1 MPVAVISFRIVGN
14 IYSPYATG
22 DCPGRR
28 GRRRKSENLPESDN
42 LYCFRGSRTMNEEHK
57 QLLFLLTMTDTNQGG
72 RVNARCLMGV
82 VFIQQNID
90 MKKFLWV
97 IGGVLMLWG
106 IPLSGQ
112 QSVAP
117 EIPESAVR
125 MTKVSGQVVDENTGD
140 GIPLATIS
148 VTGLGWGTVCD
159 MKGYFKVEVPVNQPA
174 ELTVRSVG
182 YETKTLV
189 LESDVTGNLVVRL
202 KKSLLN
208 LDEVTVTGTR
218 TEKTVAETPVMTRI
232 VPSEVLQR
240 NDFESMIDVLEYNI
254 PGLRFNTDPRGNNI
268 QVQGLENSYI
278 LILVDGERLS
288 TTPGGPI
295 DFDRLTTANIK
306 KIEVLKGA
314 ASALYGSSAM
324 GMVINIITDIP
335 KRPLE
340 GWAKVRYG
348 KYNDLQLDAGVGMK
362 YKGFYAQTLFNRTSS
377 DGYDLTPE
385 TPESFTENPSHHMT
399 IEEKLGWNNQYSRIT
414 VKGSL
419 YWGEVENPWE
429 STAPTHYR
437 SLTKTLQVNAEH
449 AFNDRYKLYGTYA
462 GDFYTRKTV
471 YDFLY
476 LPDSTNAWSHEQT
489 VRLVDEFKPWDN
501 LVIVKGFEW
510 NGTKNY
516 NKMQYGKEKTIRD
529 MDDANLFAQADWM
542 ITDRLE
548 VIGGFRYTHNSE
560 FGSAFTPKINLMY
573 SPGNFKIRAGYSRGF
588 KTPGL
593 TELYSDFNMGSVSHN
608 IGNPDLKAEH
618 SDYFSVSGEYT
629 WQGRLMLTAELYQ
642 NTVDNKINSYNV
654 DIEDPKPGELG
665 TELRYENVKGVRIRG
680 AEATATYYPVSALL
694 LRTSYA
700 FCDALNKETGL
711 QLSGNSK
718 HAMNW
723 SASLHG
729 KLLKHEGAVTLSGRW
744 DSKRISKSR
753 RTETDDSGQ
762 EVEVITTRTKP
773 GYTMWKLTAQYT
785 PWTWKYM
792 RLSVT
797 GGVDNLFDFVDTSII
812 YDPGRRF
819 FGSLILRF

>member
-1 MPVAVISFRIVGN
+1 
-14 IYSPYATG
+14 
-22 DCPGRR
+22 
-28 GRRRKSENLPESDN
+28 
-42 LYCFRGSRTMNEEHK
+42 
-57 QLLFLLTMTDTNQGG
+57 
-72 RVNARCLMGV
+72 
-82 VFIQQNID
+82 

-97 IGGVLMLWG
+97 IGCVLMLWG

-208 LDEVTVTGTR
+208 LEEVTVTGTR

>member
-1 MPVAVISFRIVGN
+1 
-14 IYSPYATG
+14 
-22 DCPGRR
+22 
-28 GRRRKSENLPESDN
+28 
-42 LYCFRGSRTMNEEHK
+42 
-57 QLLFLLTMTDTNQGG
+57 
-72 RVNARCLMGV
+72 MGV

-324 GMVINIITDIP
+324 GMVIKIITDIP

-340 GWAKVRYG
+340 GGAKVRYG

>member
-1 MPVAVISFRIVGN
+1 
-14 IYSPYATG
+14 
-22 DCPGRR
+22 
-28 GRRRKSENLPESDN
+28 
-42 LYCFRGSRTMNEEHK
+42 
-57 QLLFLLTMTDTNQGG
+57 
-72 RVNARCLMGV
+72 MGV

-140 GIPLATIS
+140 GIPLATIG

>member
-1 MPVAVISFRIVGN
+1 MMGFGVRIDEV
-14 IYSPYATG
+14 
-22 DCPGRR
+22 R
-28 GRRRKSENLPESDN
+28 
-42 LYCFRGSRTMNEEHK
+42 
-57 QLLFLLTMTDTNQGG
+57 
-72 RVNARCLMGV
+72 
-82 VFIQQNID
+82 
-90 MKKFLWV
+90 KKFLWV
-97 IGGVLMLWG
+97 IGCVLMLWG

>member
-1 MPVAVISFRIVGN
+1 
-14 IYSPYATG
+14 
-22 DCPGRR
+22 
-28 GRRRKSENLPESDN
+28 
-42 LYCFRGSRTMNEEHK
+42 
-57 QLLFLLTMTDTNQGG
+57 
-72 RVNARCLMGV
+72 
-82 VFIQQNID
+82 

-516 NKMQYGKEKTIRD
+516 NKMQYGKQKTIRD

>member
-1 MPVAVISFRIVGN
+1 
-14 IYSPYATG
+14 
-22 DCPGRR
+22 
-28 GRRRKSENLPESDN
+28 
-42 LYCFRGSRTMNEEHK
+42 
-57 QLLFLLTMTDTNQGG
+57 
-72 RVNARCLMGV
+72 MGV

-189 LESDVTGNLVVRL
+189 WESDVTGNLVVRL

>member
-1 MPVAVISFRIVGN
+1 
-14 IYSPYATG
+14 
-22 DCPGRR
+22 
-28 GRRRKSENLPESDN
+28 
-42 LYCFRGSRTMNEEHK
+42 
-57 QLLFLLTMTDTNQGG
+57 
-72 RVNARCLMGV
+72 MGV

-573 SPGNFKIRAGYSRGF
+573 SLGNFKIRAGYSRGF

>member
-1 MPVAVISFRIVGN
+1 
-14 IYSPYATG
+14 
-22 DCPGRR
+22 
-28 GRRRKSENLPESDN
+28 
-42 LYCFRGSRTMNEEHK
+42 
-57 QLLFLLTMTDTNQGG
+57 
-72 RVNARCLMGV
+72 MGV

-90 MKKFLWV
+90 MKKILWL

>member
-1 MPVAVISFRIVGN
+1 
-14 IYSPYATG
+14 
-22 DCPGRR
+22 
-28 GRRRKSENLPESDN
+28 
-42 LYCFRGSRTMNEEHK
+42 
-57 QLLFLLTMTDTNQGG
+57 
-72 RVNARCLMGV
+72 MGV

-593 TELYSDFNMGSVSHN
+593 TELYSDFNMGSVSNN

>member
-1 MPVAVISFRIVGN
+1 
-14 IYSPYATG
+14 
-22 DCPGRR
+22 
-28 GRRRKSENLPESDN
+28 
-42 LYCFRGSRTMNEEHK
+42 
-57 QLLFLLTMTDTNQGG
+57 
-72 RVNARCLMGV
+72 MGV

-437 SLTKTLQVNAEH
+437 SLIKTLQVNAEH

>member
-1 MPVAVISFRIVGN
+1 
-14 IYSPYATG
+14 
-22 DCPGRR
+22 
-28 GRRRKSENLPESDN
+28 
-42 LYCFRGSRTMNEEHK
+42 
-57 QLLFLLTMTDTNQGG
+57 
-72 RVNARCLMGV
+72 MGV

-429 STAPTHYR
+429 STALTHYR

>member
-1 MPVAVISFRIVGN
+1 
-14 IYSPYATG
+14 
-22 DCPGRR
+22 
-28 GRRRKSENLPESDN
+28 
-42 LYCFRGSRTMNEEHK
+42 
-57 QLLFLLTMTDTNQGG
+57 
-72 RVNARCLMGV
+72 MGV

-529 MDDANLFAQADWM
+529 MDNANLFAQADWM

>member
-1 MPVAVISFRIVGN
+1 
-14 IYSPYATG
+14 
-22 DCPGRR
+22 
-28 GRRRKSENLPESDN
+28 
-42 LYCFRGSRTMNEEHK
+42 
-57 QLLFLLTMTDTNQGG
+57 
-72 RVNARCLMGV
+72 
-82 VFIQQNID
+82 
-90 MKKFLWV
+90 MKKFLWG
-97 IGGVLMLWG
+97 IGCVLMLWG

-812 YDPGRRF
+812 YDPGRRV

>member
-1 MPVAVISFRIVGN
+1 
-14 IYSPYATG
+14 
-22 DCPGRR
+22 
-28 GRRRKSENLPESDN
+28 
-42 LYCFRGSRTMNEEHK
+42 
-57 QLLFLLTMTDTNQGG
+57 
-72 RVNARCLMGV
+72 
-82 VFIQQNID
+82 

-97 IGGVLMLWG
+97 IGCVLMLWG

-159 MKGYFKVEVPVNQPA
+159 MKGYFKVEVPVNRPA

>member
-1 MPVAVISFRIVGN
+1 
-14 IYSPYATG
+14 
-22 DCPGRR
+22 
-28 GRRRKSENLPESDN
+28 
-42 LYCFRGSRTMNEEHK
+42 
-57 QLLFLLTMTDTNQGG
+57 
-72 RVNARCLMGV
+72 MGV

-665 TELRYENVKGVRIRG
+665 TELRYENVKRVRIRG

>member
-1 MPVAVISFRIVGN
+1 
-14 IYSPYATG
+14 
-22 DCPGRR
+22 
-28 GRRRKSENLPESDN
+28 
-42 LYCFRGSRTMNEEHK
+42 
-57 QLLFLLTMTDTNQGG
+57 
-72 RVNARCLMGV
+72 
-82 VFIQQNID
+82 

-159 MKGYFKVEVPVNQPA
+159 MNGYFKVEVPVNQPA

>member
-1 MPVAVISFRIVGN
+1 
-14 IYSPYATG
+14 
-22 DCPGRR
+22 
-28 GRRRKSENLPESDN
+28 
-42 LYCFRGSRTMNEEHK
+42 
-57 QLLFLLTMTDTNQGG
+57 
-72 RVNARCLMGV
+72 
-82 VFIQQNID
+82 
-90 MKKFLWV
+90 
-97 IGGVLMLWG
+97 
-106 IPLSGQ
+106 
-112 QSVAP
+112 
-117 EIPESAVR
+117 
-125 MTKVSGQVVDENTGD
+125 
-140 GIPLATIS
+140 
-148 VTGLGWGTVCD
+148 

-785 PWTWKYM
+785 TWTWKYM

>member
-1 MPVAVISFRIVGN
+1 
-14 IYSPYATG
+14 
-22 DCPGRR
+22 
-28 GRRRKSENLPESDN
+28 
-42 LYCFRGSRTMNEEHK
+42 
-57 QLLFLLTMTDTNQGG
+57 
-72 RVNARCLMGV
+72 MGV

-819 FGSLILRF
+819 FGLLILRF

>member
-1 MPVAVISFRIVGN
+1 
-14 IYSPYATG
+14 
-22 DCPGRR
+22 
-28 GRRRKSENLPESDN
+28 
-42 LYCFRGSRTMNEEHK
+42 
-57 QLLFLLTMTDTNQGG
+57 
-72 RVNARCLMGV
+72 
-82 VFIQQNID
+82 

-97 IGGVLMLWG
+97 IGCVLMLWG
-106 IPLSGQ
+106 IPLFGQ

-654 DIEDPKPGELG
+654 DIEEPKPGELG

>member
-1 MPVAVISFRIVGN
+1 
-14 IYSPYATG
+14 
-22 DCPGRR
+22 
-28 GRRRKSENLPESDN
+28 
-42 LYCFRGSRTMNEEHK
+42 
-57 QLLFLLTMTDTNQGG
+57 
-72 RVNARCLMGV
+72 MGV

-762 EVEVITTRTKP
+762 EVEVIPPGQTGLYDVGKRRRNIHPGHGNICVCPVTVVSIICSISSIRVLFTTRD
-773 GYTMWKLTAQYT
+773 GGF
-785 PWTWKYM
+785 
-792 RLSVT
+792 SV
-797 GGVDNLFDFVDTSII
+797 
-812 YDPGRRF
+812 R
-819 FGSLILRF
+819 

>member
-1 MPVAVISFRIVGN
+1 
-14 IYSPYATG
+14 
-22 DCPGRR
+22 
-28 GRRRKSENLPESDN
+28 
-42 LYCFRGSRTMNEEHK
+42 
-57 QLLFLLTMTDTNQGG
+57 
-72 RVNARCLMGV
+72 MGV

-665 TELRYENVKGVRIRG
+665 TELRYENVNGVRIRG

>member
-1 MPVAVISFRIVGN
+1 
-14 IYSPYATG
+14 
-22 DCPGRR
+22 
-28 GRRRKSENLPESDN
+28 
-42 LYCFRGSRTMNEEHK
+42 
-57 QLLFLLTMTDTNQGG
+57 
-72 RVNARCLMGV
+72 MGV

-785 PWTWKYM
+785 PWTWKYL

-797 GGVDNLFDFVDTSII
+797 GGVDNLFDFDDTSII

>member
-1 MPVAVISFRIVGN
+1 
-14 IYSPYATG
+14 
-22 DCPGRR
+22 
-28 GRRRKSENLPESDN
+28 
-42 LYCFRGSRTMNEEHK
+42 
-57 QLLFLLTMTDTNQGG
+57 
-72 RVNARCLMGV
+72 MGV

-573 SPGNFKIRAGYSRGF
+573 SPGNFKIRAGYSQGF

>member
-1 MPVAVISFRIVGN
+1 
-14 IYSPYATG
+14 
-22 DCPGRR
+22 
-28 GRRRKSENLPESDN
+28 
-42 LYCFRGSRTMNEEHK
+42 
-57 QLLFLLTMTDTNQGG
+57 
-72 RVNARCLMGV
+72 MGV

-159 MKGYFKVEVPVNQPA
+159 MKGYFKVEVPVNQSA

-654 DIEDPKPGELG
+654 DTEDPKPGELG

>member
-1 MPVAVISFRIVGN
+1 
-14 IYSPYATG
+14 
-22 DCPGRR
+22 
-28 GRRRKSENLPESDN
+28 
-42 LYCFRGSRTMNEEHK
+42 
-57 QLLFLLTMTDTNQGG
+57 
-72 RVNARCLMGV
+72 MGV

-240 NDFESMIDVLEYNI
+240 NDFESLIDVLEYNI

>member
-1 MPVAVISFRIVGN
+1 
-14 IYSPYATG
+14 
-22 DCPGRR
+22 
-28 GRRRKSENLPESDN
+28 
-42 LYCFRGSRTMNEEHK
+42 
-57 QLLFLLTMTDTNQGG
+57 
-72 RVNARCLMGV
+72 MGV

-140 GIPLATIS
+140 GLPLATIS

-306 KIEVLKGA
+306 KIEVLRGA

>member
-1 MPVAVISFRIVGN
+1 
-14 IYSPYATG
+14 
-22 DCPGRR
+22 
-28 GRRRKSENLPESDN
+28 
-42 LYCFRGSRTMNEEHK
+42 
-57 QLLFLLTMTDTNQGG
+57 
-72 RVNARCLMGV
+72 MGV

-125 MTKVSGQVVDENTGD
+125 MTQVSGQVVDENTGD

-773 GYTMWKLTAQYT
+773 GYSMWKLTAQYT

>member
-1 MPVAVISFRIVGN
+1 
-14 IYSPYATG
+14 
-22 DCPGRR
+22 
-28 GRRRKSENLPESDN
+28 
-42 LYCFRGSRTMNEEHK
+42 
-57 QLLFLLTMTDTNQGG
+57 
-72 RVNARCLMGV
+72 
-82 VFIQQNID
+82 

-97 IGGVLMLWG
+97 IGCVLMLWG

-489 VRLVDEFKPWDN
+489 IRLVDEFKPWDN

>member
-1 MPVAVISFRIVGN
+1 
-14 IYSPYATG
+14 
-22 DCPGRR
+22 
-28 GRRRKSENLPESDN
+28 
-42 LYCFRGSRTMNEEHK
+42 
-57 QLLFLLTMTDTNQGG
+57 
-72 RVNARCLMGV
+72 MGV

-744 DSKRISKSR
+744 D
-753 RTETDDSGQ
+753 
-762 EVEVITTRTKP
+762 
-773 GYTMWKLTAQYT
+773 
-785 PWTWKYM
+785 
-792 RLSVT
+792 
-797 GGVDNLFDFVDTSII
+797 
-812 YDPGRRF
+812 
-819 FGSLILRF
+819 

>member
-1 MPVAVISFRIVGN
+1 
-14 IYSPYATG
+14 
-22 DCPGRR
+22 
-28 GRRRKSENLPESDN
+28 
-42 LYCFRGSRTMNEEHK
+42 
-57 QLLFLLTMTDTNQGG
+57 
-72 RVNARCLMGV
+72 
-82 VFIQQNID
+82 

-97 IGGVLMLWG
+97 IGCVLMLWG

-665 TELRYENVKGVRIRG
+665 TELRYENVKGVRIRV

>member
-1 MPVAVISFRIVGN
+1 
-14 IYSPYATG
+14 
-22 DCPGRR
+22 
-28 GRRRKSENLPESDN
+28 
-42 LYCFRGSRTMNEEHK
+42 
-57 QLLFLLTMTDTNQGG
+57 
-72 RVNARCLMGV
+72 MGV

-516 NKMQYGKEKTIRD
+516 NKM
-529 MDDANLFAQADWM
+529 

>member
-1 MPVAVISFRIVGN
+1 
-14 IYSPYATG
+14 
-22 DCPGRR
+22 
-28 GRRRKSENLPESDN
+28 
-42 LYCFRGSRTMNEEHK
+42 
-57 QLLFLLTMTDTNQGG
+57 
-72 RVNARCLMGV
+72 MGV

-573 SPGNFKIRAGYSRGF
+573 SPGNFKIWAGYSRGF

>member
-1 MPVAVISFRIVGN
+1 
-14 IYSPYATG
+14 
-22 DCPGRR
+22 
-28 GRRRKSENLPESDN
+28 
-42 LYCFRGSRTMNEEHK
+42 
-57 QLLFLLTMTDTNQGG
+57 
-72 RVNARCLMGV
+72 MGV

-140 GIPLATIS
+140 GLPLATIS

-489 VRLVDEFKPWDN
+489 VRLVDEFKPWDD

>member
-1 MPVAVISFRIVGN
+1 MP
-14 IYSPYATG
+14 
-22 DCPGRR
+22 
-28 GRRRKSENLPESDN
+28 
-42 LYCFRGSRTMNEEHK
+42 
-57 QLLFLLTMTDTNQGG
+57 
-72 RVNARCLMGV
+72 
-82 VFIQQNID
+82 
-90 MKKFLWV
+90 
-97 IGGVLMLWG
+97 
-106 IPLSGQ
+106 
-112 QSVAP
+112 
-117 EIPESAVR
+117 PESAVR

>member
-1 MPVAVISFRIVGN
+1 
-14 IYSPYATG
+14 
-22 DCPGRR
+22 
-28 GRRRKSENLPESDN
+28 
-42 LYCFRGSRTMNEEHK
+42 
-57 QLLFLLTMTDTNQGG
+57 
-72 RVNARCLMGV
+72 
-82 VFIQQNID
+82 

-797 GGVDNLFDFVDTSII
+797 GGIDNLFDFVDTSIM

>member
-1 MPVAVISFRIVGN
+1 
-14 IYSPYATG
+14 
-22 DCPGRR
+22 
-28 GRRRKSENLPESDN
+28 
-42 LYCFRGSRTMNEEHK
+42 
-57 QLLFLLTMTDTNQGG
+57 
-72 RVNARCLMGV
+72 MGV

-399 IEEKLGWNNQYSRIT
+399 IEEKLGWNNQYFRIT

>member
-1 MPVAVISFRIVGN
+1 
-14 IYSPYATG
+14 
-22 DCPGRR
+22 
-28 GRRRKSENLPESDN
+28 
-42 LYCFRGSRTMNEEHK
+42 
-57 QLLFLLTMTDTNQGG
+57 
-72 RVNARCLMGV
+72 MGV

-618 SDYFSVSGEYT
+618 SDYFSVSGGYT